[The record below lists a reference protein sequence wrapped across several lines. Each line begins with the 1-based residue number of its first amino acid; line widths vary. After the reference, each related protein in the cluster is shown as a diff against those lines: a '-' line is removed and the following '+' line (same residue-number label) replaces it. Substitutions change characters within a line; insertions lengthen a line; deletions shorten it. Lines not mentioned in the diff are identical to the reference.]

1 MLVLQSLDHPFV
13 KLRSIFNYSTKIPL
27 ISVQGILLMQLGVGA
42 MCNLKK
48 NVSTCKMDEKCFIC
62 ANYYEV
68 YPTCKKNGGMI
79 IVETYPTQV
88 RRKRILVAG

>member
-1 MLVLQSLDHPFV
+1 
-13 KLRSIFNYSTKIPL
+13 
-27 ISVQGILLMQLGVGA
+27 MQLGVGA

-88 RRKRILVAG
+88 RRKRILVAGWNGRNYEWGIESVVNDVDVNKISKLIDLLMQ